1 MRVGLIGHASLLVET
16 AQGYCL
22 MDPVLFDPF
31 EGGAVS
37 SCPQRM
43 VTLDELPPIEML
55 IISHRHPD
63 HFDIASLAR
72 LPKDCPF
79 FCPRD
84 PLIVYGLKRL
94 GFERVTLL
102 ELMRPVSSWDLQ
114 LFPTR
119 SEEGGWPEIGMVFAD
134 ATGVFWNQVDTPLS
148 LATIRYVIERF
159 SRIDLLFAMYAS
171 QNFEFFE
178 SRNQEFP
185 YEMHRKNLE
194 SALAIKP
201 RAVVPASAGFK
212 FCGQHT
218 WLNQFL
224 FPVSRERFLSDL
236 RQLDPSIEGY
246 LLNPGDVIEMSGE
259 EIKVSRSDLKFAN
272 IVSDDSHEIR
282 FDPTAPIPPLVD
294 PNPDRYTEEDMDRV
308 ISRFIE
314 EGLFRYA
321 CAKHDD
327 RLSVAWSYRSS
338 RVVYEM
344 EVVFPDRTKRWLIDF
359 RSQPPALHLNREM
372 QSDIVHRIAAS
383 ALTDWI
389 ERKKGYFYA
398 RAYSRRFSTL
408 YQLSGGAA
416 GVQLTPVTLPDLLI
430 HYLLNEAEDAEE
442 AARRRVDFEI
452 EQALAERYFRN

>member
-1 MRVGLIGHASLLVET
+1 MDLVF
-16 AQGYCL
+16 
-22 MDPVLFDPF
+22 FDLF

-37 SCPQRM
+37 SCPER
-43 VTLDELPPIEML
+43 VVDPAELPPIDLL
-55 IISHRHPD
+55 IVSHRHPD

-72 LPKDCPF
+72 VPRDCQV

-102 ELMRPVSSWDLQ
+102 EPMQLVTSWDLQ
-114 LFPTR
+114 LLPTR
-119 SEEGGWPEIGMVFAD
+119 SEAGGWPEVGIVLAD
-134 ATGVFWNQVDTPLS
+134 GTGAFWNQVDTPLS
-148 LATIRYVIERF
+148 PETIHFVLGRF
-159 SRIDLLFAMYAS
+159 GRVDLLFAMYAS

-178 SRNQEFP
+178 SRRQEFP
-185 YEMHRKNLE
+185 YETHRRNLE
-194 SALAIKP
+194 AVLAIQA

-212 FCGQHT
+212 FCGQHA
-218 WLNQFL
+218 WLNRFL
-224 FPVSRERFLSDL
+224 FPVSRERFLADL
-236 RQLDPSIEGY
+236 GRLDPALNGY
-246 LLNPGDVIEMSGE
+246 LLNPGDLIEVSGE
-259 EIKVSRSDLKFAN
+259 EISVSRSALKFSCM
-272 IVSDDSHEIR
+272 IRDDSHEIR
-282 FDPTAPIPPLVD
+282 FDPTAPIPPLLD
-294 PNPDRYTEEDMDRV
+294 PNPDSYTEEHMDRV

-314 EGLFRYA
+314 EGLFRYTY
-321 CAKHDD
+321 AKHDD
-327 RLSVAWSYRSS
+327 RLSVAWSYRSI
-338 RVVYEM
+338 RAVYEM

-359 RSQPPALHLNREM
+359 RSQPPALHLNREI
-372 QSDIVHRIAAS
+372 QSDLVHRIAAS

-389 ERKKGYFYA
+389 ERKKGYFYT

-416 GVQLTPVTLPDLLI
+416 GVQLTPVTLPDLLM